1 MGKLVF
7 ILGLSLIALAS
18 CTESNVVP
26 LEDGRDYYPLEVGRF
41 LEYRLDSIIFDDS
54 QGGNIQDTLSG
65 FIREVI
71 TGKFEGLT
79 GDTSYIIERSFR
91 RDETDSWVVT
101 NNFTE
106 STDNSSAF
114 RQEGNLTQV
123 KMRFPLRD
131 NTRWDPT
138 TFIDPSTE
146 VQVGT
151 ELIEMFTNWEG
162 LVIALDSSEN
172 VGAFNFEKVLTSQQ
186 ADDDNDIERR
196 FVMEK
201 YAAGIGL
208 VLRVDSILDSRCKR
222 LGELLPCLESDGN
235 GNLVPQP
242 WSKKAEKGYILR
254 QEITNFK

>member
-1 MGKLVF
+1 MGRLAF
-7 ILGLSLIALAS
+7 ILGLSLILLMS
-18 CTESNVVP
+18 CKETTVNP

-65 FIREVI
+65 FIRELI

-79 GDTSYIIERSFR
+79 GDTVFLVERSFR
-91 RDETDSWVVT
+91 RSETDPWVVT
-101 NNFTE
+101 NIYTE
-106 STDNSSAF
+106 SGSSSFAF

-123 KMRFPLRD
+123 KMKFPLRD
-131 NTRWDPT
+131 NTRWNPT
-138 TFIDPSTE
+138 TFIDPTIE

-151 ELIEMFTNWEG
+151 ELIEMFTNWSG
-162 LVIALDSSEN
+162 LVIALDSSETI
-172 VGAFNFEKVLTSQQ
+172 GAFSFEKVLTCQQ

-201 YAAGIGL
+201 YAKGIGL

-222 LGELLPCLESDGN
+222 LGELLPCLEDDGN

-242 WSKKAEKGYILR
+242 WTVKAEKGYILR
-254 QEITNFK
+254 QEITKFK